1 MAAEVIGN
9 TLRYL
14 NIEPEYEADEKGQQD
29 VKTPSV
35 VGLSTAAAQE
45 SLTASGYT
53 VRVIGDGAKVKAQ
66 YPEAGKL
73 IPQNGVIVLYTK
85 STKTDETV
93 EVPNLTGL
101 TVSQARSTARAAGLN
116 VEIVG
121 MTNDFT
127 GASYTQSISKGTK
140 VALGSTVTVA
150 YMTTTTEMEIEDT
163 GNAD

>member
-1 MAAEVIGN
+1 MK
-9 TLRYL
+9 
-14 NIEPEYEADEKGQQD
+14 EKD
-29 VKTPSV
+29 TPQTPM
-35 VGLSTAAAQE
+35 LKQYFE
-45 SLTASGYT
+45 
-53 VRVIGDGAKVKAQ
+53 IKAQ

-85 STKTDETV
+85 SEKATETV

-101 TVSQARSTARAAGLN
+101 TVSQARSTAKAAGLN

-121 MTNDFT
+121 TSNDFT

-150 YMTTTTEMEIEDT
+150 YMTSTQEMEIEDT